1 MAASSPA
8 LCLSGPSSTFK
19 SFAHTRQPRL
29 EGNHSVVSLPWGQCE
44 VLNPEKWTPSS
55 TEPTSPISSG
65 RTCRGGR
72 RTHSRNQESLNSLT
86 SPPTP
91 AMTPIHRCSQ
101 ARKRG
106 ERQGHSLPVA
116 DTSAHAHLFRMPEK
130 GEGWQGPLGPL
141 VSAGLPGQDQG
152 PHPPRAGVCSP
163 LTGLLEVAG
172 ELSQCSLLP
181 GRPNSSR
188 GLPSCDCLNSSYIQE
203 FTTSQGKSFPVFWFF
218 KDETYSQGKP
228 AFRSPSLCS
237 SVHHALWKHLVG
249 CKSALQKLP
258 SASTFLG

>member
-1 MAASSPA
+1 MKSKNAKNSNDANNPKNTPPANATKPLSANATKLPRQNTTNPPPRNAAKPRPAASSR
-8 LCLSGPSSTFK
+8 GP
-19 SFAHTRQPRL
+19 
-29 EGNHSVVSLPWGQCE
+29 
-44 VLNPEKWTPSS
+44 
-55 TEPTSPISSG
+55 
-65 RTCRGGR
+65 
-72 RTHSRNQESLNSLT
+72 
-86 SPPTP
+86 
-91 AMTPIHRCSQ
+91 RCSQ

-116 DTSAHAHLFRMPEK
+116 DTSAHPHLFRMPEK

-141 VSAGLPGQDQG
+141 VSAGLPGQDHG
-152 PHPPRAGVCSP
+152 PHPPRAGVCNP

-172 ELSQCSLLP
+172 ELSQCSLLL
-181 GRPNSSR
+181 GRPNSSC
-188 GLPSCDCLNSSYIQE
+188 GLPSCDYLNSSYIQE